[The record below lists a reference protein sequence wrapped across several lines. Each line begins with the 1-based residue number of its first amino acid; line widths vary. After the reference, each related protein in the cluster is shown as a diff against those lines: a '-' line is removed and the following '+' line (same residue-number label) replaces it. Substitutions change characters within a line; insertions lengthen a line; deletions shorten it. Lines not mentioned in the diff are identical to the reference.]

1 MVGAVGEVIDR
12 LTLPARRSD
21 NCKWTCWDCWR
32 NTRRRWPGPVRQP
45 WWKRP
50 GELVA
55 AIVAATGDAGVRLD
69 RPRGDVHDAAH
80 PFRYF
85 PLLGFAGNRPRRL
98 RGGKER
104 GKNGGG
110 DF

>member
-12 LTLPARRSD
+12 LTLPAREKRQLEERGGPLSLGS
-21 NCKWTCWDCWR
+21 R
-32 NTRRRWPGPVRQP
+32 GGGGPG
-45 WWKRP
+45 K
-50 GELVA
+50 LVA
-55 AIVAATGDAGVRLD
+55 AIVAAAGDAGVRLD

-80 PFRYF
+80 PLRYF
-85 PLLGFAGNRPRRL
+85 PLSGFAGNRPGRL
-98 RGGKER
+98 RGGEER

>member
-12 LTLPARRSD
+12 LTLPAREKRQLEVDLLGLLAEHEKEVARS
-21 NCKWTCWDCWR
+21 R
-32 NTRRRWPGPVRQP
+32 S
-45 WWKRP
+45 
-50 GELVA
+50 
-55 AIVAATGDAGVRLD
+55 AIVAAAGDAGVRLD

-80 PFRYF
+80 PLRYF
-85 PLLGFAGNRPRRL
+85 PLLGFAGNRPGRL
-98 RGGKER
+98 RGGEER